1 MGCKICP
8 RTGQRMCGDDAEMT
22 CLIRNICNPQQPMT
36 TLPTE
41 PVRS

>member
-22 CLIRNICNPQQPMT
+22 CLICNQCNPQPPIT
-36 TLPTE
+36 TLPPE